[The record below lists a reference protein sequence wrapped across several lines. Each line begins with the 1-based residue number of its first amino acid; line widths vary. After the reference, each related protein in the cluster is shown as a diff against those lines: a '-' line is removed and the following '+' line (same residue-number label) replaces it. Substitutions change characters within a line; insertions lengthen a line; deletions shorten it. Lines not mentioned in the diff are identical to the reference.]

1 MTEPHMH
8 HYSVFGGC
16 LWSELEFPDLSP
28 TQCQRPDWTVRLAA
42 EAPAWSDEVP
52 LGEQVIG
59 EETIRLYRTGGGF
72 RLHYT
77 TLGTVRVSVDGSQ
90 ITWHSGPEGLPE
102 FARALLLGP
111 ALSLAL
117 HQMGVLCLHGSAV
130 VIRNAGLAFL
140 APKFYGKSTLAFAL
154 VAAGAKLLSD
164 DTLAVD
170 VGPRAMIRPGVHSV
184 RLWADSAEWLRVSE
198 LAGQVLAGYKQT
210 AAELPPGR
218 LAQQSTPLTAVYL
231 LRPVPSDVDR
241 FRVTRTRLRVVP
253 AAVSLA
259 CHTKLVDPLIGYA
272 AAGSQLRWAALV
284 ARAVPV
290 YTLRICRRF
299 ECLQDVVAR
308 LLEWHG
314 TRRTAPPLVAA
325 GAR

>member
-1 MTEPHMH
+1 MH
-8 HYSVFGGC
+8 YYSVFGGC
-16 LWSELEFPDLSP
+16 LCSELEFPDLSP
-28 TQCQRPDWTVRLAA
+28 TSPRPPDWTVRLAPEPPVCA
-42 EAPAWSDEVP
+42 DEVP
-52 LGEQVIG
+52 LGEQLIG
-59 EETIRLYRTGGGF
+59 EESVRFYRTGGGF
-72 RLHYT
+72 RLQYA
-77 TLGTVRVSVDGSQ
+77 TLGTLCVSADGSQ
-90 ITWHSGPEGLPE
+90 ITWHPGPQGLPE
-102 FARALLLGP
+102 FARALVLGP
-111 ALSLAL
+111 GLAMAL

-130 VIRNAGLAFL
+130 ALQHAGLAFL

-170 VGPRAMIRPGVHSV
+170 VGAPVMIRPGVHSV

-198 LAGQVLAGYKQT
+198 LAGQVVPGYKQT
-210 AAELPPGR
+210 AAGLPPGR
-218 LAQQSTPLTAVYL
+218 LARQPIPLSAVYL
-231 LRPVPSDVDR
+231 LRPVSSDVER
-241 FRVTRTRLRVVP
+241 IRVTRTRLRVVP
-253 AAVSLA
+253 ATVSLA

-299 ECLQDVVAR
+299 ECLPDVVAR
-308 LLEWHG
+308 LLEWHR